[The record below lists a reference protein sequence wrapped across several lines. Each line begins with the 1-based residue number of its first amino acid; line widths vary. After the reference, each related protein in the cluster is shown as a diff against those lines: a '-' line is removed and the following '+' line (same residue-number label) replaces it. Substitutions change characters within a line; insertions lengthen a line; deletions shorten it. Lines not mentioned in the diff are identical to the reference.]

1 MTEGLEAMD
10 QAIDTLAAIG
20 ADQTASNA
28 NSDHAQFMGKGGS
41 LVKLKTSVKKAL
53 ESASIL
59 MNAKEKR
66 TVNAFVSMLQAPFT
80 GTYTSQSGEIVGIL
94 KSMRDTFKENLASI
108 RAAEKAAV
116 EAYEKFMKI
125 KEEEHATMT
134 AAYEDKQA
142 KLGENDDTLA
152 EDRMSLEEAKD
163 SLAYDEEFLAKLL
176 VMCAKK
182 AKEFEQRNMLRANEQ
197 AAISKAI
204 AILNSDAAFEA
215 FGKVDATSSGATG
228 PAAMFLQ
235 IQQHDATNTR
245 RKVMKLLQGVAL
257 KQKSLKIAR
266 ILVLLEANNPFE
278 TVLEEIKKM
287 IKILDDEQKTDD
299 EQKEW
304 CETERTEYNTNVENA
319 KSDIETLKGEIT
331 TLDDSINNEET
342 GFIAMIKENEDM
354 LKENHDSQ
362 VSETA
367 ARAEAN
373 KAYQT
378 SIKNTVAAEGLLKKA
393 IKVLKEYYS
402 QFDKQF
408 LQQDPSEEAPTT
420 WDDVESGVQKDAG
433 ADVIKMLEFI
443 ADETKKEET
452 EAHSDEEKAQHAFE
466 DSMAE
471 LKKGQA
477 ELMETIA
484 DLQVQLAAAEKTLG
498 EKKAEL
504 EKTKVELKR
513 LEDYLLKIKPGCD
526 YIETNYEDRKTARAK
541 EKAALEKATELI
553 KGTPAY
559 KAAVAAAEQEALGD
573 CKAICNEA
581 GRKHA
586 KCEACLAEVSVPGY
600 CTDNTKTE
608 GC

>member
-1 MTEGLEAMD
+1 MMSRRN
-10 QAIDTLAAIG
+10 G
-20 ADQTASNA
+20 ARPN
-28 NSDHAQFMGKGGS
+28 
-41 LVKLKTSVKKAL
+41 
-53 ESASIL
+53 
-59 MNAKEKR
+59 
-66 TVNAFVSMLQAPFT
+66 
-80 GTYTSQSGEIVGIL
+80 
-94 KSMRDTFKENLASI
+94 
-108 RAAEKAAV
+108 
-116 EAYEKFMKI
+116 
-125 KEEEHATMT
+125 
-134 AAYEDKQA
+134 
-142 KLGENDDTLA
+142 
-152 EDRMSLEEAKD
+152 
-163 SLAYDEEFLAKLL
+163 
-176 VMCAKK
+176 
-182 AKEFEQRNMLRANEQ
+182 
-197 AAISKAI
+197 
-204 AILNSDAAFEA
+204 
-215 FGKVDATSSGATG
+215 
-228 PAAMFLQ
+228 
-235 IQQHDATNTR
+235 
-245 RKVMKLLQGVAL
+245 
-257 KQKSLKIAR
+257 
-266 ILVLLEANNPFE
+266 
-278 TVLEEIKKM
+278 
-287 IKILDDEQKTDD
+287 
-299 EQKEW
+299 
-304 CETERTEYNTNVENA
+304 RTEYNTNVENA

-586 KCEACLAEVSVPGY
+586 KCEACLADVSVPGY
-600 CTDNTKTE
+600 CAGHADTE